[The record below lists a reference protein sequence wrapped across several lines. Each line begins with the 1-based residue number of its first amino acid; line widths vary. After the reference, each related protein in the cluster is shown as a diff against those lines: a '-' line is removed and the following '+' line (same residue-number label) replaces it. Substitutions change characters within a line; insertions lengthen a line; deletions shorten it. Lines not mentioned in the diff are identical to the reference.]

1 MIEKIESKNFDEL
14 FENLK
19 NERKV
24 KKSKDLEL
32 SKLTK
37 DYQYFFKKL
46 ENPNI
51 DYELIRVGEVVNGN
65 IIEITN
71 RDIII
76 NISYKDDVY
85 VDSRSLEKEMFENLK
100 IGDPIDVMIM
110 EIKENPYI
118 IRGSVTE
125 LMKINVSNVV
135 KDCYNN
141 NDYLM
146 ATVIESHPAGY
157 SLKMEVDGQIV
168 VAFMPNTLAGVNKLH
183 DPTSIVGQKLEVM
196 IETLEQDKGIYVVSR
211 KKYLES
217 LIPEKIKS
225 LKKEWMKN
233 KEKIYNGIITGSTP
247 FGAFVEFEEVLT
259 GMIHRYNVNDEW
271 RSDEKWSTLKPG
283 MDIDFY
289 IKDIITKKNKT
300 ILTQILRE
308 SLWDVIKIDDEIKG
322 TVIALKP
329 FGALI
334 QLDEETNGLIQ
345 KTYLLKNKIDL
356 HIGQEI
362 NVRVTSIMK
371 DERKINLS
379 IKQ

>member
-1 MIEKIESKNFDEL
+1 MIEQIDAKNFDEL
-14 FENLK
+14 FEKLK
-19 NERKV
+19 NESRV
-24 KKSKDLEL
+24 KKSKDLDL
-32 SKLTK
+32 SKLSK

-51 DYELIRVGEVVNGN
+51 SYELIRVGEVVNG
-65 IIEITN
+65 IISEITD

-85 VDSRSLEKEMFENLK
+85 VDSRSLEKEMLENLK
-100 IGDPIDVMIM
+100 IGDTIDVMIM
-110 EIKENPYI
+110 EIKESPYI

-141 NDYLM
+141 NNFLM
-146 ATVIESHPAGY
+146 ATVTESHPAGY
-157 SLKMEVDGQIV
+157 NLKMEVDGQIV

-233 KEKIYNGIITGSTP
+233 KEKVYNGIITGSTP

-271 RSDEKWSTLKPG
+271 RSDEKWATLKPG

-300 ILTQILRE
+300 ILTQIIRE

-345 KTYLLKNKIDL
+345 KTYLQKNKIDL
-356 HIGQEI
+356 HLGQEV

-379 IKQ
+379 IK